1 MLIRF
6 EVPRTTRFISSN
18 KSKQRRGNLSSRVIE
33 LCLFF
38 VFGTR
43 RSLMTS
49 ILYSNF
55 EITFSITSAWANL
68 TFFPF
73 PCLCALLLFLS
84 IKIVIRI
91 RNDCLFIKIEI
102 SYMNSRINHKVVDDV
117 NIPKLS
123 IYVRE
128 FALIW
133 VYSWSK
139 YLILFSWN

>member
-68 TFFPF
+68 TFFSISLSM
-73 PCLCALLLFLS
+73 CLVIISFDQDSNKNSKRLS
-84 IKIVIRI
+84 
-91 RNDCLFIKIEI
+91 IKIEI